1 MKSDPK
7 DSSQAVLSDSHT
19 DVRQAPPNPVLKAP
33 GGIAQT
39 IRERLLEPV
48 GSAVDGLSVRASLGL
63 AFACVVTGA
72 LVIGVFSLF
81 QMGRL
86 NASTG
91 VIYNQ
96 EYTAGQAAEQV
107 RGNVL
112 RASRAQTQL
121 LTASTPQEREA
132 LGKDVETSFAEL
144 DKKISLIQ
152 GLSTS
157 EESVA
162 TAKQLIEAI
171 AKWSKRLREY
181 VTLVK
186 KQPLSYLEMDVK
198 VSLEDAG
205 LLNESRKVEK
215 IVDSLVAQRG
225 QSAQATM
232 QHTGEIYKASVVW
245 VVAIVLLLVVMSIGV
260 GTWVIWRLTRQLG
273 GEPAYAKAIA
283 KRIADGDLTMKIQL
297 ADNDTHSLLY
307 SLHEMQTRLA
317 ERTEQLRQKTNDIN
331 AMLQNMPQGVLTVV
345 KGGAIHPEYSAYMAT
360 IFETKDIAD
369 RKVMELVFSGSNL
382 GADVLSQIDTTIDSV
397 IGEDDMQYDFNSHL
411 LATEFDM
418 TMPDGRLK
426 SIGLSWSPISDNSGT
441 VDKLML
447 CVRDVTELKALA
459 AAAGQQKREL
469 DIIGQ
474 ILAVSQ
480 EKFSGFIDGSVEF
493 LAENKKIIENVG
505 ATPQGALD
513 PETVTQLFRNMHTIK
528 GNARTYGLLHLT
540 NLVHEAEQ
548 SYEELR
554 RNPDAV
560 WDQEKLLG
568 ELSSASAAIE
578 EYAHINKVK
587 LGRTGPGRRAAVE
600 KYLMVQKQDIQ
611 DALELMDDSV
621 RGNDLETMRSA
632 QLRLQNMLKMLGT
645 VRVQEALEG
654 IVESLPSLAQE
665 LSKEPP
671 IVSIDDH
678 NIVLRTQIA
687 DLMKNVF
694 MHLYR
699 NSLDHGIE
707 VPEKRLANG
716 KPAAGHINLD
726 VSLVEGRVVLK
737 LSDDGAG
744 LAVALIQQRAIEKGL
759 LGADQKPSPEEI
771 AQLIFAPGF
780 STAAVVTEVS
790 GRGVGMDA
798 VKSFVEREEGTI
810 ELVFRSSDTDSSHR
824 AFDTVISMPG
834 KFAVQAMA

>member
-1 MKSDPK
+1 MEPDTTKKSLVVVSVSDPEAQK
-7 DSSQAVLSDSHT
+7 PPLNPASKAQGGMVQR
-19 DVRQAPPNPVLKAP
+19 VR
-33 GGIAQT
+33 
-39 IRERLLEPV
+39 E
-48 GSAVDGLSVRASLGL
+48 AVDGLSVRASLGL

-72 LVIGVFSLF
+72 VVIGGFSLF

-86 NASTG
+86 NASTRI
-91 VIYNQ
+91 IYDQ

-132 LGKDVETSFAEL
+132 LGKDIETSLTEA
-144 DKKISLIQ
+144 DKKIAVIQ
-152 GLSTS
+152 GLSS
-157 EESVA
+157 SADSVA
-162 TAKQLIEAI
+162 TTKQLVEIL

-181 VTLVK
+181 VQFVK
-186 KQPLSYLEMDVK
+186 VQPLSYLEMDVG

-205 LLNESRKVEK
+205 LLNETRKVEK
-215 IVDSLVAQRG
+215 IVDTLVAQRG
-225 QSAQATM
+225 QSALATL
-232 QHTGEIYKASVVW
+232 QQTGEIYKTSVIW
-245 VVAIVLLLVVMSIGV
+245 VVGIVLLLVAMSIAV
-260 GTWVIWRLTRQLG
+260 GSWVIVRLLRQLG
-273 GEPAYAKAIA
+273 GEPAYAKSIA
-283 KRIADGDLTMKIQL
+283 NRIADGDLTMAITLNQ
-297 ADNDTHSLLY
+297 NDKQSLLY
-307 SLHEMQTRLA
+307 SLHEMQVRLA

-345 KGGAIHPEYSAYMAT
+345 KGGVIHPEYSAYMAT
-360 IFETKDIAD
+360 IFETNDIAN
-369 RKVMELVFSGSNL
+369 RPVMGLVFGGSNL
-382 GADVLSQIDTTIDSV
+382 GADVLSQIETTIDSV
-397 IGEDDMQYDFNSHL
+397 IGEDEMQYDFNSHL
-411 LATEFDM
+411 LVTDFDL
-418 TMPDGRLK
+418 TMPDGRVK
-426 SIGLSWSPISDNSGT
+426 AVALSWSPISDNSGV

-459 AAAGQQKREL
+459 AEAGQQKREL

-474 ILAVSQ
+474 ILAISQ

-493 LAENKKIIENVG
+493 LAENKKIIEDVG
-505 ATPQGALD
+505 PAPQGAID
-513 PETVTQLFRNMHTIK
+513 PDTATQLFRNMHTVK

-554 RNPDAV
+554 KDPDAV

-568 ELSSASAAIE
+568 ELARASAAIE

-587 LGRTGPGRRAAVE
+587 LGRTGPGRRAGVE
-600 KYLMVQKQDIQ
+600 KYLMVQKVDIQ
-611 DALELMDDSV
+611 DALDLMDDSI
-621 RGNDLETMRSA
+621 RGNDMAAMRA
-632 QLRLQNMLKMLGT
+632 AHLRVHHMLRMLGT

-654 IVESLPSLAQE
+654 IVESLPSLAKE

-671 IVSIDDH
+671 VVSIDDH

-687 DLMKNVF
+687 DLLKNVF

-699 NSLDHGIE
+699 NSIDHGIE
-707 VPEKRLANG
+707 SPEKRLAKG

-726 VSLVEGRVVLK
+726 VSLADGRVVLK

-744 LAVALIQQRAIEKGL
+744 LAVDLIRKRAIEKGL
-759 LGADQKPSPEEI
+759 LAADQQASPEEI

-810 ELVFRSSDTDSSHR
+810 ELVFRSADTDSSYR

-834 KFAVQAMA
+834 KFAVQAIA

>member
-1 MKSDPK
+1 MN
-7 DSSQAVLSDSHT
+7 
-19 DVRQAPPNPVLKAP
+19 APR
-33 GGIAQT
+33 GMAQT
-39 IRERLLEPV
+39 MRE
-48 GSAVDGLSVRASLGL
+48 AIDGLSVRASLGL

-72 LVIGVFSLF
+72 VVIGGFSLY

-86 NASTG
+86 NDSTRI
-91 VIYNQ
+91 IYDQ

-121 LTASTPQEREA
+121 LTASTPQEREG
-132 LGKDVETSFAEL
+132 LGKDIETSLADA
-144 DKKISLIQ
+144 DKKIAVIQ
-152 GLSTS
+152 GLSSS

-162 TAKQLIEAI
+162 TTKQLVEIL

-181 VTLVK
+181 VKFVK
-186 KQPLSYLEMDVK
+186 EQPLSYLEMDVG

-205 LLNESRKVEK
+205 LLNETRKVEK
-215 IVDSLVAQRG
+215 IVDTLVAQRG
-225 QSAQATM
+225 QSAKATL
-232 QHTGEIYKASVVW
+232 QQTGEIYKTSVIW
-245 VVAIVLLLVVMSIGV
+245 VIGIVLLLVAMSIAV
-260 GTWVIWRLTRQLG
+260 GSWVIVRLLRQLG
-273 GEPAYAKAIA
+273 GEPAYAKSIA
-283 KRIADGDLTMKIQL
+283 NRIADGDLTMEITL
-297 ADNDTHSLLY
+297 AQNDTQSLLY
-307 SLHEMQTRLA
+307 SLHEMQVRLA

-345 KGGAIHPEYSAYMAT
+345 KGGVIHPEYSAYMAT
-360 IFETKDIAD
+360 IFETNDIAD
-369 RKVMELVFSGSNL
+369 RPVMELVFGGSNL
-382 GADVLSQIDTTIDSV
+382 GADILSQIETTIDSV
-397 IGEDDMQYDFNSHL
+397 IGEDEMQYDFNSHL
-411 LATEFDM
+411 LVTDFDL
-418 TMPDGRLK
+418 TMPDGRVK
-426 SIGLSWSPISDNSGT
+426 AVALSWSPISDTSGV

-459 AAAGQQKREL
+459 AEAGQQKREL

-474 ILAVSQ
+474 ILAISQ

-493 LAENKKIIENVG
+493 LAENKKIIEDVG
-505 ATPQGALD
+505 PTPQGALD
-513 PETVTQLFRNMHTIK
+513 PDTATQLFRNMHTVK

-540 NLVHEAEQ
+540 NMVHEAEQ

-554 RNPDAV
+554 QDPDAV

-568 ELSSASAAIE
+568 ELARASAAIE

-587 LGRTGPGRRAAVE
+587 LGRTGPGRRAGVE
-600 KYLMVQKQDIQ
+600 KYLMVQKVDIQ
-611 DALELMDDSV
+611 DALDLMDDSV
-621 RGNDLETMRSA
+621 RGNDLEAMRA
-632 QLRLQNMLKMLGT
+632 AHLRVHNMLKMLGT

-654 IVESLPSLAQE
+654 IVESLPSLAKE
-665 LSKEPP
+665 LSKESP

-687 DLMKNVF
+687 DLLKNVF

-699 NSLDHGIE
+699 NSIDHGIE
-707 VPEKRLANG
+707 APEKRLAKG

-726 VSLVEGRVVLK
+726 VSLADGRVVLK
-737 LSDDGAG
+737 LGDDGAG
-744 LAVALIQQRAIEKGL
+744 LAVDLIRQRAIEKGL
-759 LGADQKPSPEEI
+759 LGADQQASPEEI

-810 ELVFRSSDTDSSHR
+810 ELVFRSADTDSSYR

-834 KFAVQAMA
+834 KFAVQAIA

>member
-1 MKSDPK
+1 MESDSTKSSRAVASDPRTE
-7 DSSQAVLSDSHT
+7 VRLSPD
-19 DVRQAPPNPVLKAP
+19 NPALNVP
-33 GGIAQT
+33 GGMTQT
-39 IRERLLEPV
+39 IRE
-48 GSAVDGLSVRASLGL
+48 AVDGLSVRASLGL

-72 LVIGVFSLF
+72 VVIGVFSLF

-86 NASTG
+86 NDSTRI
-91 VIYNQ
+91 IYDQ

-107 RGNVL
+107 RSNLL

-121 LTASTPQEREA
+121 LTSSTPQEREA
-132 LGKDVETSFAEL
+132 LGKDVETSLAEV
-144 DKKISLIQ
+144 DKKIAVIQ
-152 GLSTS
+152 GLSS
-157 EESVA
+157 SAEAVA
-162 TAKQLIEAI
+162 TTKLLGEAL
-171 AKWSKRLREY
+171 AKWAKRLREY

-186 KQPLSYLEMDVK
+186 QQPLSFLELSPDVD
-198 VSLEDAG
+198 SENAG
-205 LLNESRKVEK
+205 LVNETRKVEK

-225 QSAQATM
+225 QSASATM
-232 QHTGEIYKASVVW
+232 QQTGEIYKTSVVW
-245 VVAIVLLLVVMSIGV
+245 VIGIVLLLVAMSIAV
-260 GTWVIWRLTRQLG
+260 GSWVILRLTRQLG
-273 GEPAYAKAIA
+273 GEPAYAKSIA
-283 KRIADGDLTMKIQL
+283 GRIADGDLTMVIKL
-297 ADNDTHSLLY
+297 AENDTQSLLY
-307 SLHEMQTRLA
+307 SLHEMQHRLA

-345 KGGAIHPEYSAYMAT
+345 KGGNVHPEYSAYMAT
-360 IFETKDIAD
+360 IFETNDIAN
-369 RKVMELVFSGSNL
+369 RSVMELVFSGSNL
-382 GADVLSQIDTTIDSV
+382 GADVLSQIDTTISSV
-397 IGEDDMQYDFNSHL
+397 IGEDEMQYDFNSHL
-411 LATEFDM
+411 LVTDFDL

-426 SIGLSWSPISDNSGT
+426 SVALSWSPISDESGI

-459 AAAGQQKREL
+459 AEAGQQKREL

-474 ILAVSQ
+474 ILAISQ

-493 LAENKKIIENVG
+493 LAENKKIIDEVG
-505 ATPQGALD
+505 VTPNGGLD
-513 PETVTQLFRNMHTIK
+513 PDTATQLFRNMHTVK

-554 RNPDAV
+554 QNPDAE

-568 ELSSASAAIE
+568 ELTSASAAIE

-587 LGRTGPGRRAAVE
+587 LGRTGPGRRAGVE

-611 DALELMDDSV
+611 DALEMMDDSV
-621 RGNDLETMRSA
+621 RGDDMAAMREA
-632 QLRLQNMLKMLGT
+632 HLRVHSMLQMLGT

-654 IVESLPSLAQE
+654 IVESLPSLAKE

-671 IVSIDDH
+671 KVSIDDH

-687 DLMKNVF
+687 DLLKNVF

-699 NSLDHGIE
+699 NSMDHGIE
-707 VPEKRLANG
+707 APEKRLAAG
-716 KPAAGHINLD
+716 KPAAGHISLD
-726 VSLVEGRVVLK
+726 VSMADGRVVLK
-737 LSDDGAG
+737 LGDDGAG
-744 LAVALIQQRAIEKGL
+744 LAVALIRQRAIEKGL
-759 LGADQKPSPEEI
+759 LEADQQPSHEEI
-771 AQLIFAPGF
+771 AQFIFAPGF

-810 ELVFRSSDTDSSHR
+810 KLVFRSPDTGSTYR

-834 KFAVQAMA
+834 KFAVQAIR

>member
-1 MKSDPK
+1 MESNPKKSSLGVVT
-7 DSSQAVLSDSHT
+7 DS
-19 DVRQAPPNPVLKAP
+19 RRAPDGMVHR
-33 GGIAQT
+33 
-39 IRERLLEPV
+39 IRE
-48 GSAVDGLSVRASLGL
+48 AIDGLSVRASLGL
-63 AFACVVTGA
+63 AFACVVAGA
-72 LVIGVFSLF
+72 VVIGVFSLF

-86 NASTG
+86 NASTRI
-91 VIYNQ
+91 IYDQ

-121 LTASTPQEREA
+121 LTASTPQEREG
-132 LGKDVETSFAEL
+132 LGKDVETSLAEV
-144 DKKISLIQ
+144 DKKIAVIQ
-152 GLSTS
+152 GLSSS

-162 TAKQLIEAI
+162 TTKQLVEIL

-181 VTLVK
+181 VKFVK
-186 KQPLSYLEMDVK
+186 EQPLSYLEMDVG

-205 LLNESRKVEK
+205 LLNETRKVEK
-215 IVDSLVAQRG
+215 IVDTLVAQRS
-225 QSAQATM
+225 QSALATL
-232 QHTGEIYKASVVW
+232 QQTGEIYKTSVIW
-245 VVAIVLLLVVMSIGV
+245 VIGIVLVLVVMSIAV
-260 GTWVIWRLTRQLG
+260 GSWVIWRLLRQLG
-273 GEPAYAKAIA
+273 GEPAYAKSIA
-283 KRIADGDLTMKIQL
+283 NRIADGDLTMAITL
-297 ADNDTHSLLY
+297 APNDTQSLLY
-307 SLHEMQTRLA
+307 SLHEMQHRLA

-345 KGGAIHPEYSAYMAT
+345 KGGHIHPEYSAYMAT

-369 RKVMELVFSGSNL
+369 RPVMDLVFSGSDL
-382 GADVLSQIDTTIDSV
+382 GADILSQIETTIDSV
-397 IGEDDMQYDFNSHL
+397 IGEDEMQYEFNSHL
-411 LATEFDM
+411 LVTEFDI
-418 TMPDGRLK
+418 TMADGRKK
-426 SIGLSWSPISDNSGT
+426 SLGLSWSPICDESGT

-447 CVRDVTELKALA
+447 CVRDETELKALA
-459 AAAGQQKREL
+459 AEAGQQKREL

-474 ILAVSQ
+474 ILAISQ
-480 EKFSGFIDGSVEF
+480 EKFSGFIDGSIEF
-493 LAENKKIIENVG
+493 LAENKKIIEDVG
-505 ATPQGALD
+505 ATPQGGLD
-513 PETVTQLFRNMHTIK
+513 PDTATQLFRNMHTVK

-554 RNPDAV
+554 QNPEAV

-568 ELSSASAAIE
+568 ELASASAAIE
-578 EYAHINKVK
+578 EYVHINRVK
-587 LGRTGPGRRAAVE
+587 LGRTGPGRRAGVE
-600 KYLMVQKQDIQ
+600 KYLMVQKVDIQ
-611 DALELMDDSV
+611 DALDLMDDSV
-621 RGNDLETMRSA
+621 RGNDLEVMRA
-632 QLRLQNMLKMLGT
+632 AHLRVHNMLKMLGT

-654 IVESLPSLAQE
+654 IVESLPSLAKE

-687 DLMKNVF
+687 DLLKNVF

-699 NSLDHGIE
+699 NSIDHGIE
-707 VPEKRLANG
+707 APEKRLAKG

-726 VSLVEGRVVLK
+726 VSLADGRVVLK
-737 LSDDGAG
+737 LGDDGAG
-744 LAVALIQQRAIEKGL
+744 LAVALIRQRAIEKGL
-759 LGADQKPSPEEI
+759 LAADQQASPEEI

-810 ELVFRSSDTDSSHR
+810 ELVFRSSDTDSSYR
-824 AFDTVISMPG
+824 AFDTVISMPA
-834 KFAVQAMA
+834 KFAVQAAS

>member
-1 MKSDPK
+1 MIESDPSK
-7 DSSQAVLSDSHT
+7 SS
-19 DVRQAPPNPVLKAP
+19 PVL
-33 GGIAQT
+33 AQT
-39 IRERLLEPV
+39 VRERLLKPV
-48 GSAVDGLSVRASLGL
+48 GSAIDGLSVRASLGL
-63 AFACVVTGA
+63 AFACVVGGA
-72 LVIGVFSLF
+72 LVIGLFSLF

-107 RGNVL
+107 RSNVL

-121 LTASTPQEREA
+121 LTASTAAERET
-132 LGKDVETSFAEL
+132 LGKDVETSFADV
-144 DKKISLIQ
+144 DKKIALIQ

-232 QHTGEIYKASVVW
+232 LNTGEIYKTSVIW
-245 VVAIVLLLVVMSIGV
+245 VVGIVLLLVVMSIGV

-283 KRIADGDLTMKIQL
+283 KRIADGDLTMEIKL
-297 ADNDTHSLLY
+297 AANDTQSLLY
-307 SLHEMQTRLA
+307 SLHEMQARLA

-345 KGGAIHPEYSAYMAT
+345 KGGSIHPEYSAYMTT
-360 IFETKDIAD
+360 IFETNQIAG
-369 RKVMELVFSGSNL
+369 RPVMELVFSGSML

-397 IGEDDMQYDFNSHL
+397 IGEDEMQYDFNSHL

-426 SIGLSWSPISDNSGT
+426 SIGLSWSPISDHSGI

-459 AAAGQQKREL
+459 AEAGQQKREL

-474 ILAVSQ
+474 ILAISQ
-480 EKFSGFIDGSVEF
+480 EKFSGFLDGSVEF
-493 LAENKKIIENVG
+493 LAESKKIIDDVG
-505 ATPQGALD
+505 ATQAGGVNS
-513 PETVTQLFRNMHTIK
+513 ETVDQLFRNMHTIK
-528 GNARTYGLLHLT
+528 GNARTFGLLHLT
-540 NLVHEAEQ
+540 NMVHEAEQ

-554 RNPDAV
+554 KNPDAV
-560 WDQEKLLG
+560 WDQEKLRS
-568 ELSSASAAIE
+568 ELANASAAIE

-587 LGRTGPGRRAAVE
+587 LGRTGPGRRAGVE

-611 DALELMDDSV
+611 DALDVMDDSV
-621 RGNDLETMRSA
+621 RGNDLEVMRA
-632 QLRLQNMLKMLGT
+632 AHVRAHYMLKMLGT
-645 VRVQEALEG
+645 VRVKEALEG
-654 IVESLPSLAQE
+654 IVESLPSLAKE

-671 IVSIDDH
+671 KVSIDDH

-707 VPEKRLANG
+707 APDKRVAKG
-716 KPAAGHINLD
+716 KPAAGHIHLE
-726 VSLVEGRVVLK
+726 VSLADDRVMLK
-737 LSDDGAG
+737 LGDDGAG
-744 LAVALIQQRAIEKGL
+744 LAVALIRQRAIEKGL
-759 LGADQKPSPEEI
+759 LGADQQPSPEDI

-780 STAAVVTEVS
+780 STASVVTEIS

-798 VKSFVEREEGTI
+798 VKSFVEREGGTI
-810 ELVFRSSDTDSSHR
+810 ALVFRSSDTDNSHR
-824 AFDTVISMPG
+824 AFDTVISMPS
-834 KFAVQAMA
+834 KFAVQAMG

>member
-1 MKSDPK
+1 MTQPDPAKSP
-7 DSSQAVLSDSHT
+7 QPALSEARGE
-19 DVRQAPPNPVLKAP
+19 VRQPPKNPSPKAL
-33 GGIAQT
+33 GDMDQT
-39 IRERLLEPV
+39 
-48 GSAVDGLSVRASLGL
+48 ADGMSVRASLGL
-63 AFACVVTGA
+63 AFACVVSGA
-72 LVIGVFSLF
+72 LAIGVFSLF

-86 NASTG
+86 NDSTG

-96 EYTAGQAAEQV
+96 EYTAGQAAEQI
-107 RGNVL
+107 RSNVL

-121 LTASTPQEREA
+121 LTASTAAERDT
-132 LGKDVETSFAEL
+132 LGKDVETSFADV
-144 DKKISLIQ
+144 DKKIALIQ
-152 GLSTS
+152 SLSSS

-162 TAKQLIEAI
+162 TTKQLVEIL

-181 VTLVK
+181 VKFVK
-186 KQPLSYLEMDVK
+186 EQPLSYLEMDVG

-205 LLNESRKVEK
+205 LLNETRKVEK

-225 QSAQATM
+225 QSAKATM
-232 QHTGEIYKASVVW
+232 LHTGEIYKTSVIW
-245 VVAIVLLLVVMSIGV
+245 VIGIVVLLVVMSIGV

-283 KRIADGDLTMKIQL
+283 KRIADGDLTMEIKL
-297 ADNDTHSLLY
+297 APNDTQSLLY
-307 SLHEMQTRLA
+307 SLHEMQARLA

-345 KGGAIHPEYSAYMAT
+345 KGGGIHPEYSAYMAT
-360 IFETKDIAD
+360 IFETNKIAD
-369 RKVMELVFSGSNL
+369 RPVMELVFSGSNL

-397 IGEDDMQYDFNSHL
+397 IGEDEMQYDFNSHL
-411 LATEFDM
+411 LVTEFDM

-426 SIGLSWSPISDNSGT
+426 SIGLSWSPISDDSGV

-474 ILAVSQ
+474 ILAISQ
-480 EKFSGFIDGSVEF
+480 EKFSGFIDGSIEF
-493 LAENKKIIENVG
+493 LAENKKIIEDVG
-505 ATPQGALD
+505 ATPTGGLD

-528 GNARTYGLLHLT
+528 GNARTFGLLHLT

-548 SYEELR
+548 TYDELR
-554 RNPDAV
+554 TNPDAV

-568 ELSSASAAIE
+568 ELSSASAAVE

-587 LGRTGPGRRAAVE
+587 LGRTGPGRRAGVE

-621 RGNDLETMRSA
+621 RGNDLEEMRSA

-645 VRVQEALEG
+645 VRVKEALEG
-654 IVESLPSLAQE
+654 IVESLPSLAKE

-671 IVSIDDH
+671 KVSIADH

-687 DLMKNVF
+687 DLLKNVF

-699 NSLDHGIE
+699 NSIDHGIE
-707 VPEKRLANG
+707 APEKRLAKG

-726 VSLVEGRVVLK
+726 VSLVGDRVVLK
-737 LSDDGAG
+737 LGDDGAG
-744 LAVALIQQRAIEKGL
+744 LAVALIRQRAIEKGL
-759 LGADQKPSPEEI
+759 LAADQHPSPEEI

-810 ELVFRSSDTDSSHR
+810 ELVFRTTDTDSSYR

-834 KFAVQAMA
+834 KFAVQAMQLT

>member
-1 MKSDPK
+1 MEPDPTER
-7 DSSQAVLSDSHT
+7 SQAALSDSRT
-19 DVRQAPPNPVLKAP
+19 EVWQPPKNPPPRAQGGMAQA
-33 GGIAQT
+33 
-39 IRERLLEPV
+39 IREPA
-48 GSAVDGLSVRASLGL
+48 GSQGDGMSVRASLGL

-107 RGNVL
+107 RSNVL
-112 RASRAQTQL
+112 RAARAQTQL
-121 LTASTPQEREA
+121 LTSSTVAERDA
-132 LGKDVETSFAEL
+132 LAKDIETSLADV
-144 DKKISLIQ
+144 DKKIALIQ

-157 EESVA
+157 EQSVA
-162 TAKQLIEAI
+162 TAKQLIEAL
-171 AKWSKRLREY
+171 AKWTKRLREY
-181 VTLVK
+181 VKLVK
-186 KQPLSYLEMDVK
+186 EQPLSFMELSPDVT
-198 VSLEDAG
+198 SEDAG
-205 LLNESRKVEK
+205 MLNETRKVEK

-232 QHTGEIYKASVVW
+232 LHTGEIYKTSVIW
-245 VVAIVLLLVVMSIGV
+245 VIGIVLLLVVMSIGV

-283 KRIADGDLTMKIQL
+283 KRIADGDLTMEIKL
-297 ADNDTHSLLY
+297 AENDTQSLLY
-307 SLHEMQTRLA
+307 SLHEMQARLA

-345 KGGAIHPEYSAYMAT
+345 QGGSIHPEYSAYMAT

-369 RKVMELVFSGSNL
+369 RPVMELVFSRSNL
-382 GADVLSQIDTTIDSV
+382 GADVLSQIDTSISSV
-397 IGEDDMQYDFNSHL
+397 IGEDEMQYDFNSHL
-411 LATEFDM
+411 LVTEFDM

-426 SIGLSWSPISDNSGT
+426 SIGLSWSPISDDSGI

-459 AAAGQQKREL
+459 AEAGQQKREL

-474 ILAVSQ
+474 ILAISQ

-493 LAENKKIIENVG
+493 LAENKKIIDDVG
-505 ATPQGALD
+505 ANPKGGLD

-528 GNARTYGLLHLT
+528 GNARTFGLLHLT

-554 RNPDAV
+554 KNADPV

-568 ELSSASAAIE
+568 ELTSASAAVE

-587 LGRTGPGRRAAVE
+587 LGRTGPGRRAGVE

-621 RGNDLETMRSA
+621 RGNDLELMRSA

-645 VRVQEALEG
+645 VRVKEALEG
-654 IVESLPSLAQE
+654 IVESLPSLAKE

-671 IVSIDDH
+671 NVSIDDH
-678 NIVLRTQIA
+678 NIVIRTQIA
-687 DLMKNVF
+687 DLLKNVF

-699 NSLDHGIE
+699 NSIDHGIE
-707 VPEKRLANG
+707 TPEKRLAKG
-716 KPAAGHINLD
+716 KPAAGQINLD
-726 VSLVEGRVVLK
+726 VSLADGRVVLK
-737 LSDDGAG
+737 LGDDGSG
-744 LAVALIQQRAIEKGL
+744 LAVALIRQRAIEKGL
-759 LGADQKPSPEEI
+759 LGADQQPSPEEI

-810 ELVFRSSDTDSSHR
+810 ELVFRSSDTGSSYR

-834 KFAVQAMA
+834 KFAVQSLG

>member
-1 MKSDPK
+1 MEPDTTKKSL
-7 DSSQAVLSDSHT
+7 AVVSDSRSE
-19 DVRQAPPNPVLKAP
+19 VRQPPANPAVKAP
-33 GGIAQT
+33 GGAFQRM
-39 IRERLLEPV
+39 RE
-48 GSAVDGLSVRASLGL
+48 AIDGLSVRASLGL

-72 LVIGVFSLF
+72 IVIGMFSLF

-86 NASTG
+86 NASTRI
-91 VIYNQ
+91 IYDQ

-107 RGNVL
+107 RGSVL

-132 LGKDVETSFAEL
+132 LGEAIETSLAEA
-144 DKKISLIQ
+144 DKKIAVIQ
-152 GLSTS
+152 GLSSS
-157 EESVA
+157 EDSVA
-162 TAKQLIEAI
+162 TTKQLVEIL

-181 VTLVK
+181 VKFVK
-186 KQPLSYLEMDVK
+186 EQPLSYLEMDVG

-205 LLNESRKVEK
+205 LLNETRKVEK
-215 IVDSLVAQRG
+215 IVDTLVAQRG
-225 QSAQATM
+225 QSALATL
-232 QHTGEIYKASVVW
+232 QQTGEIYKTSVIW
-245 VVAIVLLLVVMSIGV
+245 VIGIVLLLVAMSIAV
-260 GTWVIWRLTRQLG
+260 GSWVILRLLRQLG
-273 GEPAYAKAIA
+273 GEPAYAKSIA
-283 KRIADGDLTMKIQL
+283 NRIADGDLTMEITL
-297 ADNDTHSLLY
+297 AQNDTQSLLY
-307 SLHEMQTRLA
+307 SLHEMQVRLA

-345 KGGAIHPEYSAYMAT
+345 KGGVIHPEYSAYMAT
-360 IFETKDIAD
+360 IFETNDIAN
-369 RKVMELVFSGSNL
+369 RSVMELVFGGSNL
-382 GADVLSQIDTTIDSV
+382 GADVLSQIDTTISSV
-397 IGEDDMQYDFNSHL
+397 IGEDEMQYDFNSHL
-411 LATEFDM
+411 LVTDFDL
-418 TMPDGRLK
+418 TMPDGRVK
-426 SIGLSWSPISDNSGT
+426 AVALSWSPISDDSGV

-459 AAAGQQKREL
+459 AEAGQQKREL

-474 ILAVSQ
+474 ILAISQ

-493 LAENKKIIENVG
+493 LAENKKIIEDVG
-505 ATPQGALD
+505 PSPQGALD
-513 PETVTQLFRNMHTIK
+513 PDTATQLFRNMHTVK

-554 RNPDAV
+554 KDPDAV

-568 ELSSASAAIE
+568 ELARASAAIE

-587 LGRTGPGRRAAVE
+587 LGRTGPGRRAGVE
-600 KYLMVQKQDIQ
+600 KYLMVQKVDIQ
-611 DALELMDDSV
+611 DALDLMDDSV
-621 RGNDLETMRSA
+621 RGNDMAAMRA
-632 QLRLQNMLKMLGT
+632 AHQRVHNMLRMLGT

-654 IVESLPSLAQE
+654 IVESLPSLAKE
-665 LSKEPP
+665 LHKEPP
-671 IVSIDDH
+671 IVTIEDH

-687 DLMKNVF
+687 DLLKNVF

-699 NSLDHGIE
+699 NSIDHGIE
-707 VPEKRLANG
+707 APEKRLAKG

-726 VSLVEGRVVLK
+726 VSLADGRVVLK
-737 LSDDGAG
+737 LGDDGAG
-744 LAVALIQQRAIEKGL
+744 LAVALIRQRAIEKGL
-759 LGADQKPSPEEI
+759 LAADQQASPEEI

-810 ELVFRSSDTDSSHR
+810 ELVFRSADTDSSYR
-824 AFDTVISMPG
+824 AFDTVISMPA
-834 KFAVQAMA
+834 KFAVQAMG

>member
-1 MKSDPK
+1 MESDSTKSSRVVASDPRTE
-7 DSSQAVLSDSHT
+7 VRLSPDNPALN
-19 DVRQAPPNPVLKAP
+19 APR
-33 GGIAQT
+33 GMTQT
-39 IRERLLEPV
+39 TRE
-48 GSAVDGLSVRASLGL
+48 AVDGLSVRASLGL

-72 LVIGVFSLF
+72 VVIGVFSLF

-86 NASTG
+86 NDSTRI
-91 VIYNQ
+91 IYDQ

-107 RGNVL
+107 RSNLL

-121 LTASTPQEREA
+121 LTSSTPQEREA
-132 LGKDVETSFAEL
+132 LGKDVESSLAEV
-144 DKKISLIQ
+144 DKKIAVIQ
-152 GLSTS
+152 GLSS
-157 EESVA
+157 SAEAVA
-162 TAKQLIEAI
+162 TTKQLGEAL
-171 AKWSKRLREY
+171 AKWAKRLREY

-186 KQPLSYLEMDVK
+186 QQPLSFLELSPDVD
-198 VSLEDAG
+198 SENAG
-205 LLNESRKVEK
+205 LVNETRKVEK

-225 QSAQATM
+225 QSALATM
-232 QHTGEIYKASVVW
+232 QQTGEIYKTSVVW
-245 VVAIVLLLVVMSIGV
+245 VIGIVLLLVAMSIAV
-260 GTWVIWRLTRQLG
+260 GSWVILRLTRQLG
-273 GEPAYAKAIA
+273 GEPAYAKSIA
-283 KRIADGDLTMKIQL
+283 GRIADGDLTMVIKL
-297 ADNDTHSLLY
+297 AENDTHSLLY
-307 SLHEMQTRLA
+307 SLHEMQHRLA

-345 KGGAIHPEYSAYMAT
+345 KGGNVHPEYSAYMAT
-360 IFETKDIAD
+360 IFETNDIAN
-369 RKVMELVFSGSNL
+369 RSVMELVFSGSNL
-382 GADVLSQIDTTIDSV
+382 GADVLSQIDTTISSV
-397 IGEDDMQYDFNSHL
+397 IGEDEMQYDFNSHL
-411 LATEFDM
+411 LVTDFDL

-426 SIGLSWSPISDNSGT
+426 SVALSWSPISDESGI

-459 AAAGQQKREL
+459 AEAGQQKREL

-474 ILAVSQ
+474 ILAISQ

-493 LAENKKIIENVG
+493 LAENKKIIDDVG
-505 ATPQGALD
+505 VTPNGGLD
-513 PETVTQLFRNMHTIK
+513 PDTATQLFRNMHTVK

-554 RNPDAV
+554 QNPDAE

-568 ELSSASAAIE
+568 ELTSASAAIE

-587 LGRTGPGRRAAVE
+587 LGRTGPGRRAGVE

-611 DALELMDDSV
+611 DALEMMDDSV
-621 RGNDLETMRSA
+621 RGDDMAAMREA
-632 QLRLQNMLKMLGT
+632 HLRVHSMLQMLGT

-654 IVESLPSLAQE
+654 IVESLPSLAKE

-671 IVSIDDH
+671 KVSIDDH

-687 DLMKNVF
+687 DLLKNVF

-699 NSLDHGIE
+699 NSMDHGIE
-707 VPEKRLANG
+707 APEKRLAVG
-716 KPAAGHINLD
+716 KPAAGHISLD
-726 VSLVEGRVVLK
+726 VSMADGRVVLK
-737 LSDDGAG
+737 LGDDGAG
-744 LAVALIQQRAIEKGL
+744 LAVALIRQRAIEKGL
-759 LGADQKPSPEEI
+759 LEADQQPSHEEI

-780 STAAVVTEVS
+780 STAAVVTEIS

-810 ELVFRSSDTDSSHR
+810 TLVFRSPDTGSTYR

-834 KFAVQAMA
+834 KFAVQAIR

>member
-1 MKSDPK
+1 MESDSTK
-7 DSSQAVLSDSHT
+7 SSQTVVSGGLAQSIRTRFL
-19 DVRQAPPNPVLKAP
+19 QPVS
-33 GGIAQT
+33 
-39 IRERLLEPV
+39 
-48 GSAVDGLSVRASLGL
+48 SAVDGLSVRASLGW

-86 NASTG
+86 NASTRI
-91 VIYNQ
+91 IYDQ

-132 LGKDVETSFAEL
+132 LGKDVETSLAEV
-144 DKKISLIQ
+144 DKKIAVIQSLS
-152 GLSTS
+152 GS

-162 TAKQLIEAI
+162 TTQQLVEIL
-171 AKWSKRLREY
+171 AKWSKRLRAY
-181 VTLVK
+181 VQFVK
-186 KQPLSYLEMDVK
+186 VQPLSYLEMDVG

-205 LLNESRKVEK
+205 LLNETRKVEK
-215 IVDSLVAQRG
+215 IVDSLVAQRSK
-225 QSAQATM
+225 SALATLEK
-232 QHTGEIYKASVVW
+232 TGEIYRTSVVW
-245 VVAIVLLLVVMSIGV
+245 VIGIVVLLVAMSIAV
-260 GTWVIWRLTRQLG
+260 GSWVILRLLRQLG

-283 KRIADGDLTMKIQL
+283 GRIADGDLTMEIKL
-297 ADNDTHSLLY
+297 AENDKTSLLY
-307 SLHEMQTRLA
+307 SLHEMQARLA

-345 KGGAIHPEYSAYMAT
+345 KGGNIHPEYSAYMAT
-360 IFETKDIAD
+360 IFETNDIAD
-369 RKVMELVFSGSNL
+369 RPVMELVFSGSNL
-382 GADVLSQIDTTIDSV
+382 GADILSQIETTIDSV
-397 IGEDDMQYDFNSHL
+397 IGEDEMQYDFNSHL
-411 LATEFDM
+411 LVTEFDL
-418 TMPDGRLK
+418 TMPDGRHK
-426 SIGLSWSPISDNSGT
+426 SIGLSWSPICDESG
-441 VDKLML
+441 VIDKLML

-459 AAAGQQKREL
+459 AEAGQQKREL

-474 ILAVSQ
+474 ILAISQ

-493 LAENKKIIENVG
+493 LAENKKIIEIVG
-505 ATPQGALD
+505 PTPQGALD
-513 PETVTQLFRNMHTIK
+513 PDTATQLFRNMHTVK

-554 RNPDAV
+554 QNPDAE

-568 ELSSASAAIE
+568 ELASASAAIE

-587 LGRTGPGRRAAVE
+587 LGRTGPGRRAGVE
-600 KYLMVQKQDIQ
+600 KYLMVQKVDIQ
-611 DALELMDDSV
+611 DALDLMDDSV
-621 RGNDLETMRSA
+621 RGNDLEAMRTA
-632 QLRLQNMLKMLGT
+632 HLRVHNMLKMLGT

-654 IVESLPSLAQE
+654 IVESLPSLAKE

-678 NIVLRTQIA
+678 GIVIRTQIA
-687 DLMKNVF
+687 DLLKNVF

-699 NSLDHGIE
+699 NSIDHGIE
-707 VPEKRLANG
+707 APDKRLATG

-726 VSLVEGRVVLK
+726 VSLADGRVVMK
-737 LSDDGAG
+737 LGDDGAG
-744 LAVALIQQRAIEKGL
+744 LAVALIRERAIEKGL
-759 LGADQKPSPEEI
+759 LGADEQPSPEEI

-780 STAAVVTEVS
+780 STAAVITEVS

-810 ELVFRSSDTDSSHR
+810 ELVFRSSDTDSSYR

-834 KFAVQAMA
+834 KFAVKAMG

>member
-1 MKSDPK
+1 MATDPTKKSLAVVP
-7 DSSQAVLSDSHT
+7 DSRSEVQQT
-19 DVRQAPPNPVLKAP
+19 PNTPDLKAP
-33 GGIAQT
+33 GGPVQS
-39 IRERLLEPV
+39 IRERV
-48 GSAVDGLSVRASLGL
+48 NGLSVRASLGL

-72 LVIGVFSLF
+72 VVIGGFSLF

-86 NASTG
+86 NASTRI
-91 VIYNQ
+91 IYDQ

-132 LGKDVETSFAEL
+132 LGNDIETSLTEA
-144 DKKISLIQ
+144 DKKIAVIQ
-152 GLSTS
+152 GLSS
-157 EESVA
+157 NAESIA
-162 TAKQLIEAI
+162 TTKQLVEIL

-181 VTLVK
+181 VKFVK
-186 KQPLSYLEMDVK
+186 EQPLSYLEMDVG

-205 LLNESRKVEK
+205 LLNETRKVEK
-215 IVDSLVAQRG
+215 IVDTLVAQRG
-225 QSAQATM
+225 QSALATL
-232 QHTGEIYKASVVW
+232 QQTGEIYKTSVIW
-245 VVAIVLLLVVMSIGV
+245 VVGIVLLLVAMSIAV
-260 GTWVIWRLTRQLG
+260 GSWVIVRLLRQLG
-273 GEPAYAKAIA
+273 GEPAYAKSIA
-283 KRIADGDLTMKIQL
+283 NRIAEGDLTMEITL
-297 ADNDTHSLLY
+297 AQNDTQSLLY
-307 SLHEMQTRLA
+307 SLHEMQHRLA

-345 KGGAIHPEYSAYMAT
+345 KGGAVHPEYSAYMGT
-360 IFETKDIAD
+360 IFETKDIAN
-369 RKVMELVFSGSNL
+369 RSVMDLVFSGSNL
-382 GADVLSQIDTTIDSV
+382 GADILSQIDTTISSV
-397 IGEDDMQYDFNSHL
+397 IGEDEMQYDFNSHL
-411 LATEFDM
+411 LVTDFDL
-418 TMPDGRLK
+418 TMPDGRVK
-426 SIGLSWSPISDNSGT
+426 AVALSWSPIADDSGV

-459 AAAGQQKREL
+459 AEAGQQKREL

-474 ILAVSQ
+474 ILAISQ

-493 LAENKKIIENVG
+493 LAENKEIIDDVG
-505 ATPQGALD
+505 PTPQGGLD
-513 PETVTQLFRNMHTIK
+513 PDAATQLFRNMHTVK

-540 NLVHEAEQ
+540 NMVHEAEQ

-554 RNPDAV
+554 QDPDAV

-568 ELSSASAAIE
+568 ELARASAAIE

-587 LGRTGPGRRAAVE
+587 LGRTGPGRRAGVE
-600 KYLMVQKQDIQ
+600 KYLMVQKVDIQ
-611 DALELMDDSV
+611 DALDLMDDTV
-621 RGNDLETMRSA
+621 RGDDMAAMRA
-632 QLRLQNMLKMLGT
+632 AHQRVHNMLRMLGT

-654 IVESLPSLAQE
+654 IVESLPSLAKE
-665 LSKEPP
+665 LSKEAP
-671 IVSIDDH
+671 IVTIEDH

-687 DLMKNVF
+687 DLLKNVF

-699 NSLDHGIE
+699 NSIDHGIE
-707 VPEKRLANG
+707 SAEKRLAKG

-726 VSLVEGRVVLK
+726 VSLADGRVVLK
-737 LSDDGAG
+737 LGDDGAG
-744 LAVALIQQRAIEKGL
+744 LAVALIRQRAVEKGL
-759 LGADQKPSPEEI
+759 LGADQQASPEEI

-810 ELVFRSSDTDSSHR
+810 QLVFRSADTDSSYR

-834 KFAVQAMA
+834 KFAVQAVA